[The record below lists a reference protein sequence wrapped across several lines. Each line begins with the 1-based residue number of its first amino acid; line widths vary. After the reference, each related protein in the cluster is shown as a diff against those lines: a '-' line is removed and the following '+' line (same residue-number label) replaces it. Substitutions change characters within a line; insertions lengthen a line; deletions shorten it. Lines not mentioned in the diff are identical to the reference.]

1 MFLIK
6 DLISS
11 SLIYPFLNPCL
22 SVIISNG
29 LFCGL
34 LNFKPGSKIDIFAEM
49 HEIAINAEELI
60 LRCLAQPSEN
70 LAILDSCGSRLGNSR
85 YLIAGINPIESFEFF
100 CRTKSDAE
108 AALYFLDEK
117 LESRINHSSFFL
129 DSGACAATFA
139 YEFGMLFE
147 NLEPQRKE
155 FQVIE
160 QPSATFDFY
169 ETLIVHDY
177 QTGKTFAVGKQSAQI
192 AHLLEK
198 ARAEPAFNRPK
209 SISVKCNFSK
219 SDYLQAIN
227 QIRKHIA
234 AGNIY
239 QANLTQQFL
248 LESEEKISPESVFLH
263 LRKSHPAPFAAFIR
277 RKNDCIV
284 SASPER
290 FLKVQSPKSE
300 AQSHRIVTTSPIKGT
315 RRRGKTPEEDLLLRR
330 ELQQSR
336 KDRAENVMIVD
347 LLRNDLGRVCEFGS
361 VKVEKLCEIE
371 EYPTLFHSVST
382 VSGRLRE
389 NAKASDLIKAAFP
402 CGSIT
407 GAPKVRAMQILDQI
421 ETAQRGISMGAIGY
435 FGFDGSI
442 DLNVAIRTA
451 AVRENQA
458 VLNVGGGIVFDSEPE
473 AEYEE
478 SLIKTKALFDSFG
491 VSDFRFTT

>member
-1 MFLIK
+1 
-6 DLISS
+6 
-11 SLIYPFLNPCL
+11 
-22 SVIISNG
+22 
-29 LFCGL
+29 
-34 LNFKPGSKIDIFAEM
+34 M
-49 HEIAINAEELI
+49 HEIALNAEELI
-60 LRCLAQPSEN
+60 LRCLAQPSEK

-108 AALYFLDEK
+108 AVLDFLDEK
-117 LESRINHSSFFL
+117 LESRKNHSSFFL

-147 NLEPQRKE
+147 NLEPRRKE
-155 FQVIE
+155 SQVFE

-177 QTGKTFAVGKQSAQI
+177 QTGKTFAVGKQSEQTAR
-192 AHLLEK
+192 LLEK
-198 ARAEPAFNRPK
+198 ARAKPDFNRPK
-209 SISVKCNFSK
+209 LISVKSNFSK

-248 LESEEKISPESVFLH
+248 LEAEEKISPESVFLY

-290 FLKVQSPKSE
+290 FLNV
-300 AQSHRIVTTSPIKGT
+300 QSHRIVTTSPIKGT
-315 RRRGKTPEEDLLLRR
+315 RRRGKTPEEDSLLRL

-421 ETAQRGISMGAIGY
+421 ETAPRGISMGAIGY

-451 AVRENQA
+451 FVRENQA

-478 SLIKTKALFDSFG
+478 SLIKTRALFDSFG
-491 VSDFRFTT
+491 VSNFRVTTQAVKEK

>member
-1 MFLIK
+1 M
-6 DLISS
+6 
-11 SLIYPFLNPCL
+11 
-22 SVIISNG
+22 IISTS

-49 HEIAINAEELI
+49 HEIALNVEELI

-70 LAILDSCGSRLGNSR
+70 LVILDSCGSRLGNSR

-100 CRTKSDAE
+100 CRSKSNAE
-108 AALYFLDEK
+108 TVLHFLNEK
-117 LESRINHSSFFL
+117 LESRKKHSSFFL
-129 DSGACAATFA
+129 DSGACAVTFA
-139 YEFGMLFE
+139 YEFGTLFE
-147 NLEPQRKE
+147 NLEPRPKE
-155 FQVIE
+155 FQVFE

-177 QTGKTFAVGKQSAQI
+177 QTGKTFTVGKQSEQTAR
-192 AHLLEK
+192 LLEK
-198 ARAEPAFNRPK
+198 ACAKPTFHRPK
-209 SISVKCNFSK
+209 LISVKSNFSK
-219 SDYLQAIN
+219 SDYLQAVN

-248 LESEEKISPESVFLH
+248 LESEEEISPESVFLH
-263 LRKSHPAPFAAFIR
+263 LRKSHPAPFAAFFR
-277 RKNDCIV
+277 RNNDCIV

-290 FLKVQSPKSE
+290 FLKVQSG
-300 AQSHRIVTTSPIKGT
+300 RIVTTSPIKGT
-315 RRRGKTPEEDLLLRR
+315 RRRGKTPEEDLRLRR

-407 GAPKVRAMQILDQI
+407 GAPKVRAMQILDEI
-421 ETAQRGISMGAIGY
+421 ETAPRGISMGAIGY

-478 SLIKTKALFDSFG
+478 SLIKTRALFDSFG
-491 VSDFRFTT
+491 VF

>member
-1 MFLIK
+1 MFFSIKYGLSKCFLNFILCTK
-6 DLISS
+6 DLKS
-11 SLIYPFLNPCL
+11 
-22 SVIISNG
+22 
-29 LFCGL
+29 CG
-34 LNFKPGSKIDIFAEM
+34 KIDIFAEM
-49 HEIAINAEELI
+49 HEIALNAEELI

-108 AALYFLDEK
+108 TVLHFLDEK
-117 LESRINHSSFFL
+117 LESRKKHSSFLL
-129 DSGACAATFA
+129 DSGACTVTFA
-139 YEFGMLFE
+139 YEFGTLFE
-147 NLEPQRKE
+147 SLEPRPKE
-155 FQVIE
+155 FQVFE
-160 QPSATFDFY
+160 EPSATFDFY

-177 QTGKTFAVGKQSAQI
+177 QTGKTFAVGKQAGQT
-192 AHLLEK
+192 ARLLEK
-198 ARAEPAFNRPK
+198 TRAESTFNRPK
-209 SISVKCNFSK
+209 SISVKSNFSK
-219 SDYLQAIN
+219 SGYLQAIN

-248 LESEEKISPESVFLH
+248 LEAEEKISPESVFLH

-290 FLKVQSPKSE
+290 FLKVQS
-300 AQSHRIVTTSPIKGT
+300 QRIVTTSPIKGT
-315 RRRGKTPEEDLLLRR
+315 RRRGKTLEEDSLLRL

-347 LLRNDLGRVCEFGS
+347 LLRNDLGRVCEFGTI
-361 VKVEKLCEIE
+361 KVEKLCEIE

-382 VSGRLRE
+382 VSGGLRE

-407 GAPKVRAMQILDQI
+407 GAPKVRAMQILDEI
-421 ETAQRGISMGAIGY
+421 ETAPRGISMGAIGY

-478 SLIKTKALFDSFG
+478 SLIKTRALFDSFG
-491 VSDFRFTT
+491 VF